1 MRRLALLLLIGTMGG
16 CAVNK
21 GHEYQ
26 FVESTQSVKHK
37 SAVVIHQLTQE
48 IAMSLA
54 EQSVLF
60 AIDTPVVIATP
71 VLSSD
76 LSSTT
81 SLSSQL
87 QQGLIA
93 GFKMQGYQ
101 VIDVNVAEA
110 LRVTSTGDFIL
121 SRDWK
126 QLPQNQNVEHIV
138 VSSIDMDTRG
148 IIVNSRIVNL
158 TDNHVLS
165 AIQSHVPAKMITEY
179 LALSE
184 KVVVRDGNIYRYPQ
198 KGHEQVQQVG
208 VKQ

>member
-1 MRRLALLLLIGTMGG
+1 MRRLALLLLIGAMCG
-16 CAVNK
+16 CAANK
-21 GHEYQ
+21 GRDYQ
-26 FVESTQSVKHK
+26 FVESMQNSKHK
-37 SAVVIHQLTQE
+37 PVVVIHKLTQE
-48 IAMSLA
+48 IATNLI
-54 EQSVLF
+54 EQSDLF

-71 VLSSD
+71 VLSND
-76 LSSTT
+76 FTSTT

-93 GFKMQGYQ
+93 GFKMHGYQ

-126 QLPQNQNVEHIV
+126 LLPQDQNVEHIV

-148 IIVNSRIVNL
+148 IIINSRIVNL

-165 AIQSHVPAKMITEY
+165 AVQSRTPAKMLAEY

-198 KGHEQVQQVG
+198 RGHENVQQVG